1 MIKPMITLSPLNET
15 QYKVV
20 IDTSNLEPEDTTK
33 LLRKRDLFPA
43 EWVKELENLLPENQ
57 QLDSYDHFNL
67 VLTVK

>member
-1 MIKPMITLSPLNET
+1 MIKPMITLTPINET
-15 QYKVV
+15 QYKVIV
-20 IDTSNLEPEDTTK
+20 DTSNLEPEDTTK

>member
-1 MIKPMITLSPLNET
+1 MITLSPLNET
-15 QYKVV
+15 QYKVI

-33 LLRKRDLFPA
+33 LLRKRDRFPA
-43 EWVKELENLLPENQ
+43 EWVKDLENLLPTGQ

>member
-1 MIKPMITLSPLNET
+1 MITLTPINET
-15 QYKVV
+15 QYKVIV
-20 IDTSNLEPEDTTK
+20 DTSNLEPEDTTK

>member
-1 MIKPMITLSPLNET
+1 MIKPMITLTPLNET

-33 LLRKRDLFPA
+33 LLKKRDLFPA

>member
-1 MIKPMITLSPLNET
+1 MITLSPIDDKS
-15 QYKVV
+15 YKVN

-33 LLRKRDLFPA
+33 LLRKRDRFPA
-43 EWVKELENLLPENQ
+43 EWVKELENLLPTGQ